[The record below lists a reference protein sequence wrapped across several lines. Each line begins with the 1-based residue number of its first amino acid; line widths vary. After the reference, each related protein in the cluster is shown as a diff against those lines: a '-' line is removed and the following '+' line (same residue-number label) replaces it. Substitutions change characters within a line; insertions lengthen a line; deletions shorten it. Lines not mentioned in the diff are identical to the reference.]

1 MCILFR
7 YRIVVKTMTP
17 LFHAF
22 QVSLVVVEAS
32 VVAFLWI
39 TAINSHTMPEQPYS
53 HKPLEPSIVA
63 KKAVPLNLPP
73 LL

>member
-7 YRIVVKTMTP
+7 YRIVAKTMSP
-17 LFHAF
+17 LLHAF
-22 QVSLVVVEAS
+22 QISLVVVEAS

-39 TAINSHTMPEQPYS
+39 IAVNSHTMPEQPYS
-53 HKPLEPSIVA
+53 HKPLEPSVVP
-63 KKAVPLNLPP
+63 KKAVPLSMPP